1 MSVLSCILSTKK
13 SFLSEVTCRSHIH
26 LIYIKKI
33 NNANNLATSLSLLA
47 DIHVDFQCISSI
59 LHRAHEGS
67 VLNAII
73 YSKTGL

>member
-1 MSVLSCILSTKK
+1 MSVIMYIVYKK
-13 SFLSEVTCRSHIH
+13 VISVRSNMQNSYSFNLH
-26 LIYIKKI
+26 KKI
-33 NNANNLATSLSLLA
+33 NNANNMATSLSLLA

-67 VLNAII
+67 VFNAII

>member
-26 LIYIKKI
+26 LIYIK

-67 VLNAII
+67 VFNAII